1 MPAKRFLAVN
11 KYLCHIV
18 ATKIAIAQVKRQISK
33 QYPNIQTLCLHSY
46 MASFIVWQQTHLLYQ
61 NNLDMKTE

>member
-18 ATKIAIAQVKRQISK
+18 ATKPAIAQVKRQISK
-33 QYPNIQTLCLHSY
+33 HYLSIQTICLHSC
-46 MASFIVWQQTHLLYQ
+46 MAGLYSGKQYIFRYQ
-61 NNLDMKTE
+61 NNFAIKTE